1 MSLRGASAT
10 KQSLKDC
17 FAKNARNDISIGTLQ
32 NAELLPLFTSK
43 PRKMTKVDTTLYEGL
58 IKRGQLNKE
67 ALEPL
72 IKEAQ
77 ESSSSLFLILRKY
90 NLIPEPQILKIL
102 SEELNISYQEL
113 KSAAVDKS
121 IIDQVSL
128 KVASYYKFLPL
139 RLNNRVLTIAV
150 SYPLDLKI
158 QDEIRT
164 QLGYDIAM
172 VLSPAED
179 IVDALKR
186 NYGLA
191 AETLERIS
199 SGEEAGGSAIEI
211 TTDAVEDIEKLA
223 GDASVIKLVNQIILE
238 GWKKRSTDIHIE
250 PYRRGV
256 HLRYRIDGL
265 LYDANVPPEIKNFL
279 SAIISRI
286 KIMSNLNIVERRLPQ
301 DGRAVVRIQEHMLDL
316 RISTIPTPFGES
328 LVIRLLPAN
337 MLYSLEKL
345 GLPKKDLQ
353 TFEMLIQ
360 KPHGVIFVTG
370 PTGSGKT
377 TTLYTCLSRINTR
390 DRKIITIE
398 DPIEYEMS
406 GITQIQVIPEI
417 GLDFA
422 RGLRS
427 VLRHDPDVIMVG
439 EVRDLETAEIA
450 IRVALTGHLVFS
462 TLHTNDAA
470 SGITRLIDIGVEP
483 YLLSSSVEA
492 FIAQRLIRVIC
503 QDCKYEDKNAP
514 GELKSEIARE
524 SGLAVSEVKVYR
536 GKGCANCNFTGFFG
550 RTAIY
555 EILLLDDEIRN
566 LVVKKTPSNQIKR
579 LAIAKGMRTL
589 RQDGWQKVISGLTT
603 PEEIMKVTSASEKLA
618 GEMSVGAGSEPAPR
632 AGLEPAPTIP
642 NAFERRVFI
651 RLDNKVNLRY
661 KVLSLK
667 EGTLRQSFNPEQL
680 SASKNISAGGLVFTS
695 DEPLAVGAILELRI
709 ELAGAADIIEC
720 LAKVIRT
727 EEKEPEKSYD
737 IAVCFLDISG
747 AQRLAMS
754 KYVSNL

>member
-1 MSLRGASAT
+1 
-10 KQSLKDC
+10 
-17 FAKNARNDISIGTLQ
+17 
-32 NAELLPLFTSK
+32 
-43 PRKMTKVDTTLYEGL
+43 MTKIDTALYEGL
-58 IKRGQLNKE
+58 IKRGHLNKD

-72 IKEAQ
+72 VKEAQ
-77 ESSSSLFLILRKY
+77 ESSSGLPVILGKY
-90 NLIPEPQILKIL
+90 NIIPEAQILKIL
-102 SEELNISYQEL
+102 SEELNLPYQEL
-113 KSAAVDKS
+113 KSTAADKA
-121 IIDQVSL
+121 IIDKISL
-128 KVASYYKFLPL
+128 KIASYYKFFPL
-139 RLNNRVLTIAV
+139 GLNNRVLTIAV

-179 IVDALKR
+179 IADALKR

-191 AETLERIS
+191 AETLEGIS
-199 SGEEAGGSAIEI
+199 SAEETGASSLGIGAE
-211 TTDAVEDIEKLA
+211 AVEDIEKLA

-250 PYRRGV
+250 PYRGGV

-265 LYDANVPPEIKNFL
+265 LYDANVPAEIKNFL

-337 MLYSLEKL
+337 MLFSLEKL

-353 TFEMLIQ
+353 AFEMLIQ

-427 VLRHDPDVIMVG
+427 ILRHDPDVIMVG

-470 SGITRLIDIGVEP
+470 SGITRLIDIGLEP

-503 QDCKYEDKNAP
+503 QNCKYEDKSAP
-514 GELKSEIARE
+514 GELKSEISRE

-536 GKGCANCNFTGFFG
+536 GKGCASCNSTGFFG

-555 EILLLDDEIRN
+555 EILILDDEIRS
-566 LVVKKTPSNQIKR
+566 LVVKKTPSNQIKK
-579 LAIAKGMRTL
+579 LAVSKGMRTL
-589 RQDGWQKVISGLTT
+589 RQDGWQKVTSGITT
-603 PEEIMKVTSASEKLA
+603 PEEIMKVASASEKLA
-618 GEMSVGAGSEPAPR
+618 GEIKDNAFLSQVG

-642 NAFERRVFI
+642 DAFERRVFI
-651 RLDNKVNLRY
+651 RLDEKVNLRY
-661 KVLSLK
+661 KVLSL
-667 EGTLRQSFNPEQL
+667 EELRPRQSFNPEQL
-680 SASKNISAGGLVFTS
+680 SASKNISAGGLVFIS
-695 DEPLAVGAILELRI
+695 DEPLTVGSIVELKI
-709 ELAGAADIIEC
+709 ELAGAADSIEC

-747 AQRLAMS
+747 AQRQALS
-754 KYVSNL
+754 KHVEGSHK